1 MNIEE
6 NKVYG
11 GDKYDRTD
19 VYEYGNL
26 LAMIDDARNKIDYNK
41 NIYTA
46 ELNGIGKRRN
56 SLKTNVTYNIG
67 FFVIWILISII
78 IRGMIAF
85 GMNVHPIQLV
95 AAIIAIVGIIAGYI
109 YMVIRIIKAVI
120 LYRINVSADF
130 MSGYVRRKGLHT
142 MVEEEEYCGKVL
154 KQMLEYESAITKME
168 KGVKEKSIDPEPAMD
183 EITRMNFDIP
193 DFKYNAGHSGK

>member
-6 NKVYG
+6 NKTYG

-19 VYEYGNL
+19 VYEYGEL
-26 LAMIDDARNKIDYNK
+26 LEMIDDAKKKIEYNK
-41 NIYTA
+41 NIYSA

-56 SLKTNVTYNIG
+56 SLKTNVTYNIA
-67 FFVIWILISII
+67 FLFIWILITFF

-95 AAIIAIVGIIAGYI
+95 AALIAIVFMIIGNI
-109 YMVIRIIKAVI
+109 YMIIRIIKAII
-120 LYRINVSADF
+120 LYRINMSANF
-130 MSGYVRRKGLHT
+130 MPGYVKRKGLHT

-154 KQMLEYESAITKME
+154 SQMLEYESTITKME
-168 KGVKEKSIDPEPAMD
+168 KGVKEASIDPEPAMD
-183 EITRMNFDIP
+183 EIIRMNFDIP
-193 DFKYNAGHSGK
+193 EFKYNAGQSVK